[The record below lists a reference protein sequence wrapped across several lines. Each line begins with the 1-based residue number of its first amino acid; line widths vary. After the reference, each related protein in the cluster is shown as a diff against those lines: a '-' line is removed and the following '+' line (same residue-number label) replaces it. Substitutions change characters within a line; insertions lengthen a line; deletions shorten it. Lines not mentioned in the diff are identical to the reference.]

1 MVGVS
6 WDSLVVKHLLV
17 GSMLCLMLF
26 VKACFCMNCTGA
38 RRIICRMRI
47 YREKALNINH

>member
-6 WDSLVVKHLLV
+6 WASLVVKHLLV
-17 GSMLCLMLF
+17 GSMLCLLLF
-26 VKACFCMNCTGA
+26 VKACLHMNCTGA
-38 RRIICRMRI
+38 RRIICHMQM

>member
-6 WDSLVVKHLLV
+6 WDSLVVKRLLV

-26 VKACFCMNCTGA
+26 VKACLSNVVC
-38 RRIICRMRI
+38 
-47 YREKALNINH
+47 